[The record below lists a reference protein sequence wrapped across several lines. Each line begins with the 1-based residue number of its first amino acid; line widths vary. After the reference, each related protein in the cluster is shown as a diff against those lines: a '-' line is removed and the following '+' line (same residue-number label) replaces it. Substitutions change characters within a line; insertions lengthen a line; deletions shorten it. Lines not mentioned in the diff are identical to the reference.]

1 MATDWTVEIRLIKP
15 DRSEAGAWR
24 KALDQLSANEL
35 YQELLA
41 QLKAKVSGFATMIPH
56 SSVTECPKRKR
67 RSCR

>member
-15 DRSEAGAWR
+15 DRSEASAWR

-41 QLKAKVSGFATMIPH
+41 QLR
-56 SSVTECPKRKR
+56 RKFPDAR
-67 RSCR
+67 P